1 MSNLKIIS
9 GGQTGVDQAALR
21 AAKKLGI
28 PTGGWAPMGW
38 LTEDGPAP
46 WLGAEYGLEEC
57 KTASYPA
64 RTRTNAAA
72 GDFTVWYGPQGSR
85 GFTATRSGAWKAKK
99 VFLPVAAG
107 DESFFASKIREG
119 LQAGPLVVNM
129 AGNRESS
136 RPGIGAE
143 AEAFFEEVLK
153 CVLEGESR

>member
-1 MSNLKIIS
+1 MMPLKIIS

-28 PTGGWAPMGW
+28 PTGGWAPKGW

-46 WLGAEYGLEEC
+46 WLETEYGLAEC
-57 KTASYPA
+57 PETGYPA
-64 RTRTNAAA
+64 RTKANAAE
-72 GDFTVWYGPQGSR
+72 GDFTAWYGPQGSR
-85 GFTATRSGAWKAKK
+85 GFIATSSAVRRCRKK
-99 VFLPVAAG
+99 LLLVSDG
-107 DESFFASKIREG
+107 DGPYLASKILER
-119 LQAGPLVVNM
+119 LANGPLVVNM

-136 RPGIGAE
+136 RPSIGAQ